1 MQKDSYIDEF
11 IAFISSEKG
20 FSLNT
25 INAYQTDIKRY
36 CDFTSIYA
44 DERKI
49 IAFLSYLKQ
58 LGLKESSTYRNLM
71 ALRTF
76 FRFLVKE
83 GYLKEDPSRFIDI
96 PKFWETVPEVLTQSE
111 VASLVDAPDKIT
123 LQGLRDR
130 AILET
135 LYATGI
141 RASELCFLNIN
152 DVSDSVIF
160 VCGKGDK
167 QRVVPIGQKAL
178 NAIDK
183 YLLKYRDDKG
193 DNLPL
198 FIAENG
204 KRINRNFLWKMVK
217 KYGRK
222 VGIVKEIS
230 PHTLRH
236 CFATHLLDNGA
247 ELRVIQEMLGHAD
260 ISTTD
265 RYTHLS
271 TARLFNAFDTFHPRN

>member
-1 MQKDSYIDEF
+1 
-11 IAFISSEKG
+11 
-20 FSLNT
+20 
-25 INAYQTDIKRY
+25 
-36 CDFTSIYA
+36 
-44 DERKI
+44 
-49 IAFLSYLKQ
+49 
-58 LGLKESSTYRNLM
+58 
-71 ALRTF
+71 
-76 FRFLVKE
+76 LVKE